1 MKIEGELRVRELK
14 KLNRSLQ
21 EVVAECLRGRAPRR
35 SLAEFEVVSEML
47 QFIFFQHIYYIFN
60 TTKSYKRS
68 HQ

>member
-21 EVVAECLRGRAPRR
+21 EVVAECLRERAPRR